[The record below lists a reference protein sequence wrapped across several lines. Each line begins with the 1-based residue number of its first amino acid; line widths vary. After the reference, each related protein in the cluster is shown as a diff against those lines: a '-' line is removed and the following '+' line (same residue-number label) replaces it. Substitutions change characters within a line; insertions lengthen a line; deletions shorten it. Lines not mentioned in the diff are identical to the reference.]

1 MGKLISERD
10 MDTSWPFG
18 RSTVG
23 PWLISFLDIVAA
35 SHNSITFLCCMANE
49 AFSACNWQPFL
60 LVAVCRHSLS
70 ATKGLTWP
78 LCASLVST
86 NFQIST
92 KKVHRAI
99 NLSTYFNEFQLK
111 LQIKKQYNKFN
122 TKVLKMRTR
131 KSNLFL

>member
-1 MGKLISERD
+1 MGKLIGERD

-18 RSTVG
+18 RTTVG

-70 ATKGLTWP
+70 ATKGLTWAIVRKLGSHEFP
-78 LCASLVST
+78 KILRKKFIEQLI
-86 NFQIST
+86 FQHIST
-92 KKVHRAI
+92 
-99 NLSTYFNEFQLK
+99 S
-111 LQIKKQYNKFN
+111 
-122 TKVLKMRTR
+122 
-131 KSNLFL
+131 SN